1 MNNKCYK
8 RILYFTFH
16 VFNSYIKIYRFI
28 DKHIWS
34 NNQNY
39 YLDFILQNS
48 DDISNC
54 DGNDESKVVQ
64 EQ

>member
-1 MNNKCYK
+1 MYS
-8 RILYFTFH
+8 ILILKSIDFTA
-16 VFNSYIKIYRFI
+16 I

>member
-16 VFNSYIKIYRFI
+16 VFNSYTKIYRFI